1 MSDEPRRRQRTR
13 YLQLGVA
20 AVVVAIGLGAEALVR
35 SMPEVDRREQLTVT
49 GLPALASD
57 DDRSC
62 TRRDDDPTAG
72 ELRAAF
78 PAGGRISSAQVTA
91 CPSAYDALEVTYVG
105 EVVGELL
112 PRRGG
117 AWAQVNDDPYA
128 LEVGPLVGH
137 RALAGF
143 NSGLAVWLPDGLH
156 ERIGDVGRPA
166 RRGDVIVVRGRLLR
180 ADPDD
185 GGGITIRA
193 DELEVLADSV
203 EVEVPLHVPQA
214 LVAALLAVA
223 TLVAIGWRWW
233 ARRDE

>member
-1 MSDEPRRRQRTR
+1 MKRIIDPHWQLRGIVVGGCLGIVAVLAAANLLLAAHPERSVAGLEIRGVPPLATEEATTCRRHLDEE
-13 YLQLGVA
+13 LIA
-20 AVVVAIGLGAEALVR
+20 ALR
-35 SMPEVDRREQLTVT
+35 
-49 GLPALASD
+49 LAH
-57 DDRSC
+57 
-62 TRRDDDPTAG
+62 P
-72 ELRAAF
+72 
-78 PAGGRISSAQVTA
+78 PGGRVSSSQITA
-91 CPSAYDALEVTYVG
+91 CPAALDGLEVTYVG